1 MIAGRFLPQ
10 TRHAFKASSFVRHM
24 HAWHTQRPFGSTSAS
39 ISGLGGNL
47 YWLLFFAPA
56 LVLGGAATH
65 LSGFSPR
72 VRQMSA
78 FSVARFQLLTLRLN
92 TLHDW
97 LLMNHGVAKYLAE
110 RDAAIKKD
118 DFEFVTHMRMA
129 WAIQE

>member
-1 MIAGRFLPQ
+1 MPLLPWQAATAALSVVGAYKLVEALADMARVSLDTDVSGSSFLPKSDIG
-10 TRHAFKASSFVRHM
+10 FKITDS
-24 HAWHTQRPFGSTSAS
+24 
-39 ISGLGGNL
+39 
-47 YWLLFFAPA
+47 LLFFAPA

-97 LLMNHGVAKYLAE
+97 LLMNSVVARTLAE
-110 RDAAIKKD
+110 RAAASGGAK
-118 DFEFVTHMRMA
+118 A
-129 WAIQE
+129 